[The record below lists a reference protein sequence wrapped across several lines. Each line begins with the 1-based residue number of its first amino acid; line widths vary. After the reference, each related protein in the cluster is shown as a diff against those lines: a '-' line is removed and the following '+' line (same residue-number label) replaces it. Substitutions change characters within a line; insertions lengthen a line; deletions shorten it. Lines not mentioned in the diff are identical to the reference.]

1 MRALLWVLGLFAV
14 AVGLVI
20 AARYNNG
27 YVLVVLPP
35 WRAEL
40 SLNLAII
47 LALGVFRLAYPVAST
62 VIVTA
67 TMPSRV
73 RAFHKRR
80 SESRARATFN
90 EALINFFEGRFGR
103 AEKAASAALKAGESP
118 ALSAMLAARA
128 AHGMRAFATRDK
140 YLARSSGADP
150 EEDAMKLMA
159 QAEMLL
165 DERRYYDALDVLKK
179 LPEKHTA
186 ALRLELR
193 AQQMAMNWERVLA
206 LIPQLEK
213 RRVFERPVVAQLRRQ
228 AVIESIKRKAVD
240 DKSLRDY
247 WDRLSSEDRQ
257 DARIAA
263 TAAQSFISLGA
274 CEDAHRIVEEGLERQ
289 WDPALLAI
297 YSECLGTDVRQ
308 QLERAEKWLEQHPR
322 DAVLLLTLGQPFGH
336 HGVLGKAR
344 SYFEASLSIEP
355 THSAH
360 LEIERHPERD
370 DKPPEAAAE
379 YQNALEVTLQQV
391 KQHAGGG
398 GRAVVLCLAPVLR
411 RVRAAAA
418 WEQYSTP

>member
-1 MRALLWVLGLFAV
+1 MKALLWVLGLFAV
-14 AVGLVI
+14 AVGLVM

-47 LALGVFRLAYPVAST
+47 IALAIFLLAYAVVRT
-62 VIVTA
+62 VIVTV

-73 RAFHKRR
+73 RAFQKQR
-80 SESRARATFN
+80 SERRARATFN
-90 EALINFFEGRFGR
+90 EALVNFFEGRFGR

-118 ALSAMLAARA
+118 ALSAVLAARA

-140 YLARSSGADP
+140 YLARSAGADP
-150 EEDAMKLMA
+150 EEDAMKFMA

-165 DERRYYDALDVLKK
+165 DERRYHDALDVLRK

-213 RRVFERPVVAQLRRQ
+213 RRVFERPVMAQLRRQ
-228 AVIESIKRKAVD
+228 AVIESLKRKAVD

-247 WDRLSSEDRQ
+247 WDKLSADDRH
-257 DARIAA
+257 DARVAA
-263 TAAQSFISLGA
+263 TAAQSFIALGG
-274 CEDAHRIVEEGLERQ
+274 CEDAHRIVEDGLERQ

-308 QLERAEKWLEQHPR
+308 QLERAETWLQRHPR
-322 DAVLLLTLGQPFGH
+322 DAVLLLTLGKLCARQG
-336 HGVLGKAR
+336 LWGKAR
-344 SYFEASLSIEP
+344 SYLEASLSIEA

-360 LEIERHPERD
+360 LELGRLLEREG
-370 DKPPEAAAE
+370 KPAEAAAE
-379 YQNALEVTLQQV
+379 YQKALEVTLEQL
-391 KQHAGGG
+391 KHHGG
-398 GRAVVLCLAPVLR
+398 GRRRPVV
-411 RVRAAAA
+411 
-418 WEQYSTP
+418 

>member
-1 MRALLWVLGLFAV
+1 MRALLWVLGLFAL

-35 WRAEL
+35 WRAEI

-47 LALGVFRLAYPVAST
+47 FAVGLFLAAYVVVRAV
-62 VIVTA
+62 VITA

-73 RAFHKRR
+73 RAFEKRR
-80 SESRARATFN
+80 SEARARATFN

-103 AEKAASAALKAGESP
+103 AEKAAAAALKAGESP
-118 ALSAMLAARA
+118 ALSAILAARA

-140 YLARSSGADP
+140 YLARSAGVNP

-213 RRVFERPVVAQLRRQ
+213 RRVLERPVVAQLRRQ
-228 AVIESIKRKAVD
+228 AVIECIKRKAVD
-240 DKSLRDY
+240 DISLREY
-247 WDRLSSEDRQ
+247 WDKLPAEDRHEP
-257 DARIAA
+257 RVAA
-263 TAAQSFISLGA
+263 TAAQSFIALGA
-274 CEDAHRIVEEGLERQ
+274 CQEAHRIIEEGLARQ
-289 WDPALLAI
+289 WDPSLLAI
-297 YSECLGTDVRQ
+297 YSDCLGTDVRQ
-308 QLERAEKWLEQHPR
+308 QLERAEMWLQQHPR
-322 DAVLLLTLGQPFGH
+322 DAVLLLTLGRLCAHQG
-336 HGVLGKAR
+336 LWGKAR
-344 SYFEASLSIEP
+344 SYLEASLSIEP
-355 THSAH
+355 THSAY
-360 LEIERHPERD
+360 LELGRLLEREG
-370 DKPPEAAAE
+370 KPAEAAGE
-379 YQNALEVTLQQV
+379 YQKALAVTLDQL
-391 KQHAGGG
+391 KQHAGG
-398 GRAVVLCLAPVLR
+398 RRRPVV
-411 RVRAAAA
+411 
-418 WEQYSTP
+418 

>member
-1 MRALLWVLGLFAV
+1 MRALLWVSGLFAV

-20 AARYNNG
+20 AARYNSG
-27 YVLVVLPP
+27 YVLLVLPS

-40 SLNLAII
+40 SLNFAIM
-47 LALGVFRLAYPVAST
+47 LALSVLFIAYVLVRT
-62 VIVTA
+62 IIITA
-67 TMPSRV
+67 TLPSRV
-73 RAFHKRR
+73 RAFQKRR
-80 SESRARATFN
+80 SENRARAVFN
-90 EALINFFEGRFGR
+90 EALVNFFEGRFGR

-128 AHGMRAFATRDK
+128 AHGMRAYATRDK
-140 YLARSSGADP
+140 YLAKSASADP
-150 EEDAMKLMA
+150 DEDAMRFMA

-165 DERRYYDALDVLKK
+165 DERRYYDALDVLKR

-228 AVIESIKRKAVD
+228 AVIESLKRKAVD
-240 DKSLRDY
+240 DKSLREY
-247 WDRLSSEDRQ
+247 WDRLPADDRY
-257 DARIAA
+257 DPRIAA
-263 TAAQSFISLGA
+263 TAAQSFVALSG
-274 CEDAHRIVEEGLERQ
+274 CQQAHKIVEEGLERQ

-322 DAVLLLTLGQPFGH
+322 DAVLLLTLGQLCAHQG
-336 HGVLGKAR
+336 LWGKAR
-344 SYFEASLSIEP
+344 SYLEASLSIEP

-360 LEIERHPERD
+360 LELGRLLEREG
-370 DKPPEAAAE
+370 KPAEAAAA
-379 YQNALEVTLQQV
+379 YQKALEVTLEQL
-391 KQHAGGG
+391 KQHAGG
-398 GRAVVLCLAPVLR
+398 RRRPVV
-411 RVRAAAA
+411 
-418 WEQYSTP
+418 

>member
-1 MRALLWVLGLFAV
+1 MRALLWISGLFAV

-20 AARYNNG
+20 AARYNSG
-27 YVLVVLPP
+27 YVLLVLPS

-40 SLNLAII
+40 SLNFAIM
-47 LALGVFRLAYPVAST
+47 LALSVLFIAYVLVRT
-62 VIVTA
+62 VIITA
-67 TMPSRV
+67 TLPSRV
-73 RAFHKRR
+73 RAFQKRR
-80 SESRARATFN
+80 SENRARAVFN
-90 EALINFFEGRFGR
+90 EALVNFFEGRFGR

-128 AHGMRAFATRDK
+128 AHGMRAYATRDK
-140 YLARSSGADP
+140 YLAKSASADP
-150 EEDAMKLMA
+150 DEDAMRFMA

-165 DERRYYDALDVLKK
+165 DERRYYDALDVLKR

-228 AVIESIKRKAVD
+228 AVIESLKRKAVD
-240 DKSLRDY
+240 DKSLREY
-247 WDRLSSEDRQ
+247 WDRLPADDRY
-257 DARIAA
+257 DPRIAA
-263 TAAQSFISLGA
+263 TAAQSFVALSG
-274 CEDAHRIVEEGLERQ
+274 CQQAHKIVEEGLERQ

-322 DAVLLLTLGQPFGH
+322 DAVLLLTLGQLCAHQG
-336 HGVLGKAR
+336 LWGKAR
-344 SYFEASLSIEP
+344 SYLEASLSIEP

-360 LEIERHPERD
+360 LELGRLLEREG
-370 DKPPEAAAE
+370 KPAEAAAA
-379 YQNALEVTLQQV
+379 YQKALEVTLEQL
-391 KQHAGGG
+391 KQHAGG
-398 GRAVVLCLAPVLR
+398 RRRPVV
-411 RVRAAAA
+411 
-418 WEQYSTP
+418 

>member
-1 MRALLWVLGLFAV
+1 MRALLWVLGLFAA

-47 LALGVFRLAYPVAST
+47 IALAVFLLAYIVVRT

-73 RAFHKRR
+73 RAFTKRR

-140 YLARSSGADP
+140 YLARSTGADSG
-150 EEDAMKLMA
+150 EDAMKLMA

-228 AVIESIKRKAVD
+228 AVIENLKRKAVD
-240 DKSLRDY
+240 DKSLRGY
-247 WDRLSSEDRQ
+247 WEKLSADDRHDV
-257 DARIAA
+257 RIAA
-263 TAAQSFISLGA
+263 TAAQSFIALGG
-274 CEDAHRIVEEGLERQ
+274 CEEAHRIVEEGLERQ

-297 YSECLGTDVRQ
+297 YSECLGMDVRQ
-308 QLERAEKWLEQHPR
+308 QLERAEMWLQQHPS
-322 DAVLLLTLGQPFGH
+322 DAVLLLTLGRLCARQG
-336 HGVLGKAR
+336 LWGKAR
-344 SYFEASLSIEP
+344 SYLEASLSIEP

-360 LEIERHPERD
+360 LELGRLLEREG
-370 DKPPEAAAE
+370 KPAEAAAE
-379 YQNALEVTLQQV
+379 YQKALEVTLEQL
-391 KQHAGGG
+391 KQHGG
-398 GRAVVLCLAPVLR
+398 GRRRPVV
-411 RVRAAAA
+411 
-418 WEQYSTP
+418 

>member
-1 MRALLWVLGLFAV
+1 MRALLWVIGLFAL

-20 AARYNNG
+20 AARYNSG

-40 SLNLAII
+40 SLNLAVI
-47 LALGVFRLAYPVAST
+47 LALGGFVFAYVVVRAAIT
-62 VIVTA
+62 TA

-73 RAFHKRR
+73 RAFQKQR

-90 EALINFFEGRFGR
+90 EALVNFFEGRFGR
-103 AEKAASAALKAGESP
+103 AEKAAAAALKAGESP

-128 AHGMRAFATRDK
+128 AHGMRAFAARDK
-140 YLARSSGADP
+140 YLARSAGAGP

-165 DERRYYDALDVLKK
+165 DERRYYDALDVLKR

-228 AVIESIKRKAVD
+228 AVMESLKRKAMD
-240 DKSLRDY
+240 DKSLREY
-247 WDRLSSEDRQ
+247 WDRLPAEDRHEP
-257 DARIAA
+257 RVAA
-263 TAAQSFISLGA
+263 TAAQAYIALGG
-274 CEDAHRIVEEGLERQ
+274 CQDAQRIVEEGLERQ
-289 WDPALLAI
+289 WDAALLAI
-297 YSECLGTDVRQ
+297 YSECLGADVRQ
-308 QLERAEKWLEQHPR
+308 QLERAETWLEQHPR
-322 DAVLLLTLGQPFGH
+322 DAVLLLTLGRLCARQG
-336 HGVLGKAR
+336 LWGKAR
-344 SYFEASLSIEP
+344 SYLEASLSIEP

-360 LEIERHPERD
+360 LELGRLLEREG
-370 DKPPEAAAE
+370 KPAEAAAE
-379 YQNALEVTLQQV
+379 YQKALVVTLEQL
-391 KQHAGGG
+391 KQHAGG
-398 GRAVVLCLAPVLR
+398 RRRPVV
-411 RVRAAAA
+411 
-418 WEQYSTP
+418 

>member
-1 MRALLWVLGLFAV
+1 MRALLWGAGLFAV

-27 YVLVVLPP
+27 YVLLVLPP

-47 LALGVFRLAYPVAST
+47 LTLSVFLVAYVLVRTIIIT
-62 VIVTA
+62 VTL
-67 TMPSRV
+67 PSRV
-73 RAFHKRR
+73 RAFQKRR
-80 SESRARATFN
+80 SENRARAVFN
-90 EALINFFEGRFGR
+90 EALVNFFEGRFGR

-128 AHGMRAFATRDK
+128 AHGMRAYATRDK
-140 YLARSSGADP
+140 YLAKSASTDP
-150 EEDAMKLMA
+150 DEDAMRFMA

-165 DERRYYDALDVLKK
+165 DERRYYDALDVLKR

-228 AVIESIKRKAVD
+228 AVIENLKRKAVD
-240 DKSLRDY
+240 DKSLREY
-247 WDRLSSEDRQ
+247 WDRLPAEDRY
-257 DARIAA
+257 DPRIAA
-263 TAAQSFISLGA
+263 TAAQSFIALGG
-274 CEDAHRIVEEGLERQ
+274 CQQAHKIVEEGLERQ
-289 WDPALLAI
+289 WDPALLAN
-297 YSECLGTDVRQ
+297 YSECLGADVRQ

-322 DAVLLLTLGQPFGH
+322 DAVLLLTLGRLCAHQG
-336 HGVLGKAR
+336 LWGKAR
-344 SYFEASLSIEP
+344 SYLEASLSIEP

-360 LEIERHPERD
+360 LELGRLLEREG
-370 DKPPEAAAE
+370 KPAEAAAA
-379 YQNALEVTLQQV
+379 YQKALQVTLEQL
-391 KQHAGGG
+391 KQHAGG
-398 GRAVVLCLAPVLR
+398 RRRPVV
-411 RVRAAAA
+411 
-418 WEQYSTP
+418 

>member
-1 MRALLWVLGLFAV
+1 MRALLWMLGLFGF

-20 AARYNNG
+20 WARHDVG
-27 YVLVVLPP
+27 YVLLVLPS
-35 WRAEL
+35 WRVEL

-47 LALGVFRLAYPVAST
+47 IALAVFVLAYVVVRMT
-62 VIVTA
+62 IVTA
-67 TMPSRV
+67 TMPARV
-73 RAFHKRR
+73 RAFQKRR
-80 SESRARATFN
+80 SQSRARATFN

-140 YLARSSGADP
+140 YLARSAGANSK
-150 EEDAMKLMA
+150 EDAMKLMA

-213 RRVFERPVVAQLRRQ
+213 RRVFERPIVAQLRRQ
-228 AVIESIKRKAVD
+228 AVIESLKRKAVD

-247 WDRLSSEDRQ
+247 WDRLPAEDRQ
-257 DARIAA
+257 DSRIAA
-263 TAAQSFISLGA
+263 TAAQSFIALGG
-274 CEDAHRIVEEGLERQ
+274 CDDAHRIIEEGLERQ
-289 WDPALLAI
+289 WDASLLAI
-297 YSECLGTDVRQ
+297 YADCLDTDVRK
-308 QLERAEKWLEQHPR
+308 QLERAEMWLQKHPR
-322 DAVLLLTLGQPFGH
+322 DAVLLLTLGRLCARQG
-336 HGVLGKAR
+336 LWGKAR
-344 SYFEASLSIEP
+344 SYLEASLSIEP

-360 LEIERHPERD
+360 LELGRLLEREG
-370 DKPPEAAAE
+370 KSAEAAVE
-379 YQNALEVTLQQV
+379 YQKALAVTLEQL
-391 KQHAGGG
+391 KQHGG
-398 GRAVVLCLAPVLR
+398 GRRRPVI
-411 RVRAAAA
+411 
-418 WEQYSTP
+418 

>member
-27 YVLVVLPP
+27 YVLLVLPP
-35 WRAEL
+35 WRAEI
-40 SLNLAII
+40 SLNLAIM
-47 LALGVFRLAYPVAST
+47 LALSVFFIAYVLVRT
-62 VIVTA
+62 IIITA

-73 RAFHKRR
+73 RAFQKRR
-80 SESRARATFN
+80 SENRARAVFN
-90 EALINFFEGRFGR
+90 EALVNFFEGRFGR

-128 AHGMRAFATRDK
+128 AHGMRAYATRDK
-140 YLARSSGADP
+140 YLAKSASTDP
-150 EEDAMKLMA
+150 DEDAMRLMA

-165 DERRYYDALDVLKK
+165 DERRYYDALDVLKR

-228 AVIESIKRKAVD
+228 AVIESLKRKAVD
-240 DKSLRDY
+240 DKSLREY
-247 WDRLSSEDRQ
+247 WDRLPAEDRYEP
-257 DARIAA
+257 RIAA
-263 TAAQSFISLGA
+263 TAAQSFIALGG
-274 CEDAHRIVEEGLERQ
+274 CQEAHKIVEEGLERQ
-289 WDPALLAI
+289 WDSALLAI

-308 QLERAEKWLEQHPR
+308 QLERAEKWLAQHPR
-322 DAVLLLTLGQPFGH
+322 DAVLLLTLGRLCAHQG
-336 HGVLGKAR
+336 LWGKAR
-344 SYFEASLSIEP
+344 SYLEASLSIEP

-360 LEIERHPERD
+360 LELGRLLEREG
-370 DKPPEAAAE
+370 KPAEAAAA
-379 YQNALEVTLQQV
+379 YQKALEVTLEQL
-391 KQHAGGG
+391 KQHAGG
-398 GRAVVLCLAPVLR
+398 RRRPVV
-411 RVRAAAA
+411 
-418 WEQYSTP
+418 

>member
-1 MRALLWVLGLFAV
+1 MKALLWVLGLFAV
-14 AVGLVI
+14 AVGLVM

-47 LALGVFRLAYPVAST
+47 IALAIFLLAYAVVRT

-73 RAFHKRR
+73 RAFQKQR
-80 SESRARATFN
+80 SERRARATFN
-90 EALINFFEGRFGR
+90 EALVNFFEGRFGR

-118 ALSAMLAARA
+118 ALSAVLAARA

-140 YLARSSGADP
+140 YLARSAGADA
-150 EEDAMKLMA
+150 EEDAMKFMA

-165 DERRYYDALDVLKK
+165 DERRYHDALDVLRK

-213 RRVFERPVVAQLRRQ
+213 RRVFERPVMAQLRRQ
-228 AVIESIKRKAVD
+228 AVIESLKRKAVD

-247 WDRLSSEDRQ
+247 WDKLSADDRH
-257 DARIAA
+257 DARVAA
-263 TAAQSFISLGA
+263 TAAQSFIALGG
-274 CEDAHRIVEEGLERQ
+274 CEDAHRIVEDGLERQ
-289 WDPALLAI
+289 WDAALLAI

-308 QLERAEKWLEQHPR
+308 QLERAEAWLQRHPR
-322 DAVLLLTLGQPFGH
+322 DAVLLLTLGKLCARQG
-336 HGVLGKAR
+336 LWGKAR
-344 SYFEASLSIEP
+344 SYLEASLSIEA

-360 LEIERHPERD
+360 LELGRLLEREG
-370 DKPPEAAAE
+370 KPAEAAAE
-379 YQNALEVTLQQV
+379 YQKALEVTLEQL
-391 KQHAGGG
+391 KHHGG
-398 GRAVVLCLAPVLR
+398 GRRRPVV
-411 RVRAAAA
+411 
-418 WEQYSTP
+418 

>member
-1 MRALLWVLGLFAV
+1 MRVLLWVLGLFGL

-20 AARYNNG
+20 WARHDVG
-27 YVLVVLPP
+27 YVLLVLPS
-35 WRAEL
+35 WRVEL

-47 LALGVFRLAYPVAST
+47 IALGVFVLAYVVVRT
-62 VIVTA
+62 TIVTA
-67 TMPSRV
+67 TMPARV
-73 RAFHKRR
+73 RAFQKQR
-80 SESRARATFN
+80 SQSRARATFN

-140 YLARSSGADP
+140 YLARPAGDP
-150 EEDAMKLMA
+150 DEDAMKLMA

-213 RRVFERPVVAQLRRQ
+213 RRVFERPIVAQLRRQ
-228 AVIESIKRKAVD
+228 AVIESLKRKAVD

-247 WDRLSSEDRQ
+247 WDRLPAEDRH
-257 DARIAA
+257 DSRIAA
-263 TAAQSFISLGA
+263 TAAQSFIALDR
-274 CEDAHRIVEEGLERQ
+274 CDEAHRIIEEGLERQ
-289 WDPALLAI
+289 WDASLLAI
-297 YSECLGTDVRQ
+297 YSECLGTDVRK
-308 QLERAEKWLEQHPR
+308 QLERAEMWLQKQPR
-322 DAVLLLTLGQPFGH
+322 DAVLLLTLGRLCARQG
-336 HGVLGKAR
+336 LWGKAR
-344 SYFEASLSIEP
+344 SYLEASMSIEP

-360 LEIERHPERD
+360 LELGHLLEREG
-370 DKPPEAAAE
+370 KAAEAAVE
-379 YQNALEVTLQQV
+379 YRKALAVTLEQL
-391 KQHAGGG
+391 KLHSG
-398 GRAVVLCLAPVLR
+398 GRRKPVV
-411 RVRAAAA
+411 
-418 WEQYSTP
+418 

>member
-1 MRALLWVLGLFAV
+1 MRALLWILGLFAV

-40 SLNLAII
+40 SLNLSTII
-47 LALGVFRLAYPVAST
+47 VLGVFLVAYAVVRA
-62 VIVTA
+62 VIITA

-73 RAFHKRR
+73 RAFQKRR

-103 AEKAASAALKAGESP
+103 AEKAAAAALKAGESP
-118 ALSAMLAARA
+118 ALSAILAARA

-140 YLARSSGADP
+140 YLARSTGADA

-165 DERRYYDALDVLKK
+165 DERRYYDALDVLKR

-193 AQQMAMNWERVLA
+193 AQQLAMNWERVLA

-228 AVIESIKRKAVD
+228 AVIESLKRKAVD
-240 DKSLRDY
+240 DKSLREY
-247 WDRLSSEDRQ
+247 WDRLPAEDRHE
-257 DARIAA
+257 ARVAA
-263 TAAQSFISLGA
+263 TAAQSFIALGG
-274 CEDAHRIVEEGLERQ
+274 CQDAHRIVEEGLERQ
-289 WDPALLAI
+289 WDSALLAN

-308 QLERAEKWLEQHPR
+308 QLERAEMWLEHHPH
-322 DAVLLLTLGQPFGH
+322 DAVLLLTLGRLCAHQG
-336 HGVLGKAR
+336 LWGKAR
-344 SYFEASLSIEP
+344 SYLDASLSIEP

-360 LEIERHPERD
+360 LALGRLLEREGNPA
-370 DKPPEAAAE
+370 EAAAE
-379 YQNALEVTLQQV
+379 YQKALEVTLEQLKQQ
-391 KQHAGGG
+391 GG
-398 GRAVVLCLAPVLR
+398 GRRRPVV
-411 RVRAAAA
+411 
-418 WEQYSTP
+418 

>member
-27 YVLVVLPP
+27 YVLLVLPP

-40 SLNLAII
+40 SLNLAIM
-47 LALGVFRLAYPVAST
+47 LTLSVFFIAYVLVRTIIIT
-62 VIVTA
+62 V

-73 RAFHKRR
+73 RAFQKRR
-80 SESRARATFN
+80 SENRARAVFN
-90 EALINFFEGRFGR
+90 EALVNFFEGRFGR

-128 AHGMRAFATRDK
+128 AHGMRAHATRDK
-140 YLARSSGADP
+140 YLAKSASTDP
-150 EEDAMKLMA
+150 DENAMRLIA

-165 DERRYYDALDVLKK
+165 DERRYYDALDVLKR

-213 RRVFERPVVAQLRRQ
+213 RRVFERPVVAQLRRH
-228 AVIESIKRKAVD
+228 AVIESLKRKAVD
-240 DKSLRDY
+240 DKSLREY
-247 WDRLSSEDRQ
+247 WDRLPVEDRYEP
-257 DARIAA
+257 RIAA
-263 TAAQSFISLGA
+263 TAAQSFIALGG
-274 CEDAHRIVEEGLERQ
+274 CQEAHKIVEEGLDRQ

-322 DAVLLLTLGQPFGH
+322 DAVLLLTLGRLCAHQG
-336 HGVLGKAR
+336 LWGKAR
-344 SYFEASLSIEP
+344 SYLEASLSIEP

-360 LEIERHPERD
+360 LELGRLLDREG
-370 DKPPEAAAE
+370 KPGEAAAA
-379 YQNALEVTLQQV
+379 YQKALEVTLDQL
-391 KQHAGGG
+391 KQHAGG
-398 GRAVVLCLAPVLR
+398 RRRPVV
-411 RVRAAAA
+411 
-418 WEQYSTP
+418 

>member
-1 MRALLWVLGLFAV
+1 MRALFWVLGLFAL

-40 SLNLAII
+40 SLNLALA
-47 LALGVFRLAYPVAST
+47 LALGIFLAAYGAVRAL
-62 VIVTA
+62 VITS
-67 TMPSRV
+67 TMPARV
-73 RAFHKRR
+73 RAFQKQR
-80 SESRARATFN
+80 SEARARAAFN
-90 EALINFFEGRFGR
+90 EALINYFEGRFGR
-103 AEKAASAALKAGESP
+103 AEKAAAVALKAGESP
-118 ALSAMLAARA
+118 ALSELLAARA

-140 YLARSSGADP
+140 YLARSKGGNAA
-150 EEDAMKLMA
+150 EDAMKLMA

-206 LIPQLEK
+206 LIPQLER

-240 DKSLRDY
+240 DKSLREY
-247 WDRLSSEDRQ
+247 WDRLPAEDRFEP
-257 DARIAA
+257 RIAA
-263 TAAQSFISLGA
+263 TAAQCLITLGA
-274 CEDAHRIVEEGLERQ
+274 CQDAHRIIEEGLERQ
-289 WDPALLAI
+289 WDSALLAK

-308 QLERAEKWLEQHPR
+308 QLERAEMWLQRHPR
-322 DAVLLLTLGQPFGH
+322 DAVLLLTLGRLCARQG
-336 HGVLGKAR
+336 LWGKAR
-344 SYFEASLSIEP
+344 SYLEASMSIEP

-360 LEIERHPERD
+360 LELGRLLEREG
-370 DKPPEAAAE
+370 KPAEAAAE
-379 YQNALEVTLQQV
+379 YQKALKVTLEQLQQ
-391 KQHAGGG
+391 HGG
-398 GRAVVLCLAPVLR
+398 GRRKPVV
-411 RVRAAAA
+411 
-418 WEQYSTP
+418 

>member
-1 MRALLWVLGLFAV
+1 MRTLIWVLGLFAV

-35 WRAEL
+35 WRAEI

-47 LALGVFRLAYPVAST
+47 FALGLFLAAYVVVRAA
-62 VIVTA
+62 VITA

-73 RAFHKRR
+73 RAFQKRR
-80 SESRARATFN
+80 SEARARAAFN

-103 AEKAASAALKAGESP
+103 AEKAAAAALKAGESP
-118 ALSAMLAARA
+118 ALSAILAARA

-140 YLARSSGADP
+140 YLARSAAVNP

-213 RRVFERPVVAQLRRQ
+213 RKVLERPVVAQLRRH

-240 DKSLRDY
+240 EKSLREY
-247 WDRLSSEDRQ
+247 WDKLPAEDRQ
-257 DARIAA
+257 EPRVAA
-263 TAAQSFISLGA
+263 AAAQSFIALGT
-274 CEDAHRIVEEGLERQ
+274 CLEAHRIVEEGLERQ
-289 WDPALLAI
+289 WDSSLLAI
-297 YSECLGTDVRQ
+297 YSDCLGTDVRQ
-308 QLERAEKWLEQHPR
+308 QLERAEMWLQQHPR
-322 DAVLLLTLGQPFGH
+322 DAMLLLTLGRLCARQG
-336 HGVLGKAR
+336 LWGKAR
-344 SYFEASLSIEP
+344 SYLEASLSIEP
-355 THSAH
+355 THSAY
-360 LEIERHPERD
+360 LELGRLLEREG
-370 DKPPEAAAE
+370 KPVEAVAE
-379 YQNALEVTLQQV
+379 YQKALEVTLDQL
-391 KQHAGGG
+391 KQHGG
-398 GRAVVLCLAPVLR
+398 GRRRPVV
-411 RVRAAAA
+411 
-418 WEQYSTP
+418 

>member
-1 MRALLWVLGLFAV
+1 MRALLWVLGLFAF
-14 AVGLVI
+14 AVGLVMV
-20 AARYNNG
+20 ARHSSG

-40 SLNLAII
+40 SFNFAVLLV
-47 LALGVFRLAYPVAST
+47 LGVFLLAYVALRT
-62 VIVTA
+62 IVIVT

-73 RAFHKRR
+73 RAFQKRR
-80 SESRARATFN
+80 SETRARATFN
-90 EALINFFEGRFGR
+90 NALVNFFEGRFGR

-118 ALSAMLAARA
+118 ALCAMLAARS

-140 YLARSSGADP
+140 YLARSTGADP
-150 EEDAMKLMA
+150 QGDAMKLMA

-228 AVIESIKRKAVD
+228 AVIESLKRKAD

-247 WDRLSSEDRQ
+247 WDRLPAEDRH
-257 DARIAA
+257 DPRVAA
-263 TAAQSFISLGA
+263 TAAQSFIALGR
-274 CEDAHRIVEEGLERQ
+274 CQDAHRIIEEGLERQ
-289 WDPALLAI
+289 WDAALLAI

-308 QLERAEKWLEQHPR
+308 QLERAEMWLERYPR
-322 DAVLLLTLGQPFGH
+322 DAVLLLTLGRLCARQG
-336 HGVLGKAR
+336 LWGKAR
-344 SYFEASLSIEP
+344 SYLEASLSIEH
-355 THSAH
+355 THSAL
-360 LEIERHPERD
+360 LELGRLLEREG
-370 DKPPEAAAE
+370 KPAEAAAE
-379 YQNALEVTLQQV
+379 YQKALEVTLQQL
-391 KQHAGGG
+391 KQHGG
-398 GRAVVLCLAPVLR
+398 GRRRPVV
-411 RVRAAAA
+411 
-418 WEQYSTP
+418 

>member
-1 MRALLWVLGLFAV
+1 MRALLWVIGLFAL

-20 AARYNNG
+20 AARYNSG

-40 SLNLAII
+40 SLNLAVI
-47 LALGVFRLAYPVAST
+47 LALGVFFFAYVVVRTA
-62 VIVTA
+62 IITA

-73 RAFHKRR
+73 RTFQKQR

-90 EALINFFEGRFGR
+90 EALVNFFEGRFGR
-103 AEKAASAALKAGESP
+103 AEKAAAAALKAGESP

-128 AHGMRAFATRDK
+128 AHGMRAFAARDK
-140 YLARSSGADP
+140 YLARSAGAGP

-165 DERRYYDALDVLKK
+165 DERRYYDALDVLKR

-228 AVIESIKRKAVD
+228 AVMESLKRKAMD
-240 DKSLRDY
+240 DKSLREY
-247 WDRLSSEDRQ
+247 WNRLPAEDRHEP
-257 DARIAA
+257 RVAA
-263 TAAQSFISLGA
+263 TAAQAYIALGG
-274 CEDAHRIVEEGLERQ
+274 CQDAQRIVEEGLERQ
-289 WDPALLAI
+289 WDAALLAI
-297 YSECLGTDVRQ
+297 YSECLGADVRQ
-308 QLERAEKWLEQHPR
+308 QLERAETWLEQHPR
-322 DAVLLLTLGQPFGH
+322 DAVLLLTLGRLCARQG
-336 HGVLGKAR
+336 LWGKAR
-344 SYFEASLSIEP
+344 SYLEASLSIEP

-360 LEIERHPERD
+360 LELGRLLEREG
-370 DKPPEAAAE
+370 KPAEAAAE
-379 YQNALEVTLQQV
+379 YQKALVVTLEQL
-391 KQHAGGG
+391 KQHAGG
-398 GRAVVLCLAPVLR
+398 RRRPVV
-411 RVRAAAA
+411 
-418 WEQYSTP
+418 